1 MEHYRT
7 VYKEAALDEKYYSTT
22 KSLLFFL
29 NRLSLRDRTVGI
41 LCTAVE
47 LLSKFDNSTKC

>member
-1 MEHYRT
+1 MEHYQT
-7 VYKEAALDEKYYSTT
+7 VYKEAALDEKYYSMT
-22 KSLLFFL
+22 KSLLFL

-47 LLSKFDNSTKC
+47 LLSKFDNCTKR